1 MRKLWRFVALAAV
14 LVVAA
19 GGFAFYWFWVR
30 DDAPPEAKLRVRAG
44 TETSV
49 ATTAA
54 GATSGT
60 GTAHDSSADGTWKV
74 APDPEEVFVGY
85 RVQELFAG
93 DKLKKTAV
101 GRTPAVDGTI
111 TIAGSRVTDGSFT
124 ADLTQL
130 KSDQSRRDGYI
141 EHGALQTSQF
151 PKATFTLTAPI
162 DLGAAPAAG
171 TPVDVTATGDL
182 TLHGVTK
189 AVTVPLQA
197 RWNGDS
203 IDVLGRITVQ
213 FADFGIDK
221 PQVPILTTDDHGIM
235 EVKLSFE
242 RS

>member
-49 ATTAA
+49 ATTATDA
-54 GATSGT
+54 GT
-60 GTAHDSSADGTWKV
+60 GAANDPSADGTWKV

-111 TIAGSRVTDGSFT
+111 TIAGRRVTDGSFT

-162 DLGAAPAAG
+162 DLGSAPAVG

-203 IDVLGRITVQ
+203 IDVLGRISVQ